1 MYICACAK
9 DCNFWRF
16 DGVFNRKMAATAG
29 KNGGGCW
36 EVGVITAGGTGREKG
51 RRGSLVI
58 LAFKKQNSK
67 ILVFFFNFI
76 AKIKH
81 K

>member
-1 MYICACAK
+1 MYISACAK

-29 KNGGGCW
+29 KNGGCW

-58 LAFKKQNSK
+58 LAFKNK
-67 ILVFFFNFI
+67 IVKFWFFSLI
-76 AKIKH
+76 SLLK
-81 K
+81 